1 MEDLQ
6 SQSKTND
13 DYRWSVLVHQRVASR
28 RIARSS
34 HSSLQTSGWPS
45 LLFIT
50 NLRTGNRFWSKSC
63 RVLRKCRWC
72 FWRMV
77 KS

>member
-6 SQSKTND
+6 AQSKTND
-13 DYRWSVLVHQRVASR
+13 DLSVVCLVRQRVASR

-34 HSSLQTSGWPS
+34 HSSLRTPGWPS

-50 NLRTGNRFWSKSC
+50 NLRT
-63 RVLRKCRWC
+63 
-72 FWRMV
+72 
-77 KS
+77 